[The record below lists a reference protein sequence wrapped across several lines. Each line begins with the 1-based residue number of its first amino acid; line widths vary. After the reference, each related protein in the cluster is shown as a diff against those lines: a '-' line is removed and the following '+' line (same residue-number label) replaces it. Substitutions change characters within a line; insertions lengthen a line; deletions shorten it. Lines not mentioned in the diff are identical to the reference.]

1 MKKILRD
8 NKGSISALVVISVL
22 LYSIVLTTVF
32 MQASSKRKMQME
44 SQILAKE
51 AYEKQLDNLD
61 EIRDEVIGL
70 PRTNETQPYYP
81 SREFKQ
87 VKEKRKQY
95 EEKLAQEKDMFSH
108 LTSDVFDKI
117 EPIDLTRAVIF
128 HINAKED
135 RLYEDD
141 NYDGN
146 IIPYLT
152 HEELLIYTMYQLEC
166 SLEGGRG
173 SIHSFFITEPYCN
186 YRPYYK
192 EAFETMKCY
201 DIAHLLEEA
210 EKLAILIENDQEDEI
225 DETSEYAT
233 YNFSDFTNEFVSL
246 LRSSGIGDKLGEYI
260 KEHKE
265 SFIEKD
271 DENEKRISE

>member
-1 MKKILRD
+1 
-8 NKGSISALVVISVL
+8 
-22 LYSIVLTTVF
+22 
-32 MQASSKRKMQME
+32 
-44 SQILAKE
+44 
-51 AYEKQLDNLD
+51 
-61 EIRDEVIGL
+61 
-70 PRTNETQPYYP
+70 
-81 SREFKQ
+81 
-87 VKEKRKQY
+87 
-95 EEKLAQEKDMFSH
+95 MFSH

-210 EKLAILIENDQEDEI
+210 EKIGCKTINGLGMMLYQGAASFKLWTDQDMPI
-225 DETSEYAT
+225 DVVKEAL
-233 YNFSDFTNEFVSL
+233 DF
-246 LRSSGIGDKLGEYI
+246 
-260 KEHKE
+260 
-265 SFIEKD
+265 
-271 DENEKRISE
+271 

>member
-1 MKKILRD
+1 MNYFTEYWYVWIIFAVMCVFLFSFYGKK
-8 NKGSISALVVISVL
+8 
-22 LYSIVLTTVF
+22 F
-32 MQASSKRKMQME
+32 
-44 SQILAKE
+44 KE
-51 AYEKQLDNLD
+51 L
-61 EIRDEVIGL
+61 
-70 PRTNETQPYYP
+70 
-81 SREFKQ
+81 
-87 VKEKRKQY
+87 KEKRKQY

>member
-1 MKKILRD
+1 MNYFTEYWYVWIAFVIMCIFLFSFYGKK
-8 NKGSISALVVISVL
+8 
-22 LYSIVLTTVF
+22 Y
-32 MQASSKRKMQME
+32 
-44 SQILAKE
+44 
-51 AYEKQLDNLD
+51 
-61 EIRDEVIGL
+61 
-70 PRTNETQPYYP
+70 
-81 SREFKQ
+81 KQ
-87 VKEKRKQY
+87 VKERSKQY
-95 EEKLAQEKDMFSH
+95 EEKLAQERDEFSH
-108 LTSDVFDKI
+108 LTSEVFDKI

-210 EKLAILIENDQEDEI
+210 EKIGCKTINGLIRFPP
-225 DETSEYAT
+225 A
-233 YNFSDFTNEFVSL
+233 F
-246 LRSSGIGDKLGEYI
+246 
-260 KEHKE
+260 KE
-265 SFIEKD
+265 
-271 DENEKRISE
+271 

>member
-1 MKKILRD
+1 MNYFTEYWYVWIIFAIMCVFLFSFYGKK
-8 NKGSISALVVISVL
+8 
-22 LYSIVLTTVF
+22 
-32 MQASSKRKMQME
+32 
-44 SQILAKE
+44 
-51 AYEKQLDNLD
+51 
-61 EIRDEVIGL
+61 
-70 PRTNETQPYYP
+70 
-81 SREFKQ
+81 FKQ

-166 SLEGGRG
+166 SL
-173 SIHSFFITEPYCN
+173 
-186 YRPYYK
+186 
-192 EAFETMKCY
+192 
-201 DIAHLLEEA
+201 
-210 EKLAILIENDQEDEI
+210 
-225 DETSEYAT
+225 
-233 YNFSDFTNEFVSL
+233 
-246 LRSSGIGDKLGEYI
+246 
-260 KEHKE
+260 
-265 SFIEKD
+265 
-271 DENEKRISE
+271 

>member
-1 MKKILRD
+1 MNYFTEYWYVWIIFAIMCVFLFSFYGKK
-8 NKGSISALVVISVL
+8 
-22 LYSIVLTTVF
+22 
-32 MQASSKRKMQME
+32 
-44 SQILAKE
+44 
-51 AYEKQLDNLD
+51 
-61 EIRDEVIGL
+61 
-70 PRTNETQPYYP
+70 
-81 SREFKQ
+81 FKQ

-210 EKLAILIENDQEDEI
+210 
-225 DETSEYAT
+225 T

>member
-1 MKKILRD
+1 MNYFTEYWYVWTIFAIMCVFLFSFYGKK
-8 NKGSISALVVISVL
+8 
-22 LYSIVLTTVF
+22 F
-32 MQASSKRKMQME
+32 
-44 SQILAKE
+44 
-51 AYEKQLDNLD
+51 KQL
-61 EIRDEVIGL
+61 
-70 PRTNETQPYYP
+70 
-81 SREFKQ
+81 
-87 VKEKRKQY
+87 KEKRKQY

-210 EKLAILIENDQEDEI
+210 EKLAILIEND
-225 DETSEYAT
+225 SE
-233 YNFSDFTNEFVSL
+233 
-246 LRSSGIGDKLGEYI
+246 
-260 KEHKE
+260 
-265 SFIEKD
+265 
-271 DENEKRISE
+271 

>member
-1 MKKILRD
+1 MNYFTEYWYVWIIFAIMCVFLFSFYGKK
-8 NKGSISALVVISVL
+8 
-22 LYSIVLTTVF
+22 F
-32 MQASSKRKMQME
+32 
-44 SQILAKE
+44 
-51 AYEKQLDNLD
+51 KQL
-61 EIRDEVIGL
+61 
-70 PRTNETQPYYP
+70 
-81 SREFKQ
+81 
-87 VKEKRKQY
+87 KEKRKQY

-225 DETSEYAT
+225 DDHGSELAGRCRA
-233 YNFSDFTNEFVSL
+233 EA
-246 LRSSGIGDKLGEYI
+246 LGVHRRCRGAAGAGRAAGGRRADRFGHRPRAQGLI
-260 KEHKE
+260 
-265 SFIEKD
+265 
-271 DENEKRISE
+271 RL

>member
-1 MKKILRD
+1 MKK
-8 NKGSISALVVISVL
+8 
-22 LYSIVLTTVF
+22 
-32 MQASSKRKMQME
+32 
-44 SQILAKE
+44 
-51 AYEKQLDNLD
+51 
-61 EIRDEVIGL
+61 
-70 PRTNETQPYYP
+70 
-81 SREFKQ
+81 
-87 VKEKRKQY
+87 
-95 EEKLAQEKDMFSH
+95 
-108 LTSDVFDKI
+108 KI

>member
-1 MKKILRD
+1 MNYFTEYWYVWIIFAIMCVFLFSFYGKK
-8 NKGSISALVVISVL
+8 
-22 LYSIVLTTVF
+22 F
-32 MQASSKRKMQME
+32 
-44 SQILAKE
+44 
-51 AYEKQLDNLD
+51 KQL
-61 EIRDEVIGL
+61 
-70 PRTNETQPYYP
+70 
-81 SREFKQ
+81 
-87 VKEKRKQY
+87 KEKRKQY

-210 EKLAILIENDQEDEI
+210 EKNTDLDMFECPFPVKYVLENGYRIYKDHVICEGKYDMIFGLMIDKKWYEI
-225 DETSEYAT
+225 
-233 YNFSDFTNEFVSL
+233 
-246 LRSSGIGDKLGEYI
+246 
-260 KEHKE
+260 
-265 SFIEKD
+265 
-271 DENEKRISE
+271 